1 MSELDIEV
9 IYEHAAKLTDK
20 DKISLI
26 SKLENDINKKH
37 NTKKHKL
44 AELEGLGKEIW
55 GKIDTQEYLNDLRR
69 EWDDR

>member
-9 IYEHAAKLTDK
+9 IYGHASKLTDK

-26 SKLENDINKKH
+26 SKLENDIKKTQR
-37 NTKKHKL
+37 TKKHKL
-44 AELEGLGKEIW
+44 VELEGLGKEIW
-55 GKIDTQEYLNDLRR
+55 EKIDTQKYLNDLRR